1 MVLVGGLIASKA
13 FNNPSIER
21 FQDSMKINRKNVTKS
36 DYNKLVMDNS
46 LNMVFLCV
54 LIIVNIVPALL
65 IAYHCSKTP
74 FQKGKNMVLGLLFSD
89 IYIFY
94 YVLRKFYYKDKKYC

>member
-13 FNNPSIER
+13 FNNHSIER

-46 LNMVFLCV
+46 LN
-54 LIIVNIVPALL
+54 
-65 IAYHCSKTP
+65 
-74 FQKGKNMVLGLLFSD
+74 
-89 IYIFY
+89 
-94 YVLRKFYYKDKKYC
+94 